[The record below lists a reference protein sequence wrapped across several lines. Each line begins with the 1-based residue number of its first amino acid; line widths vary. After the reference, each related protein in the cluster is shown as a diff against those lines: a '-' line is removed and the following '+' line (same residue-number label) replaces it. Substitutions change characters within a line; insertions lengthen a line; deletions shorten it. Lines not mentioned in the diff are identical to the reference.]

1 MMSAAIHTL
10 CWYLHNLALE
20 KPCLPLL
27 GDRGGWLTTEQ
38 VEGFV
43 ETGAGLLYASGLRPG
58 SLVVLPAGRTVN
70 TVLALLCLQRIGAVA
85 VLIDPREEP
94 ERALAACEPALSV
107 PVCLEAGGDILRPTL
122 LLTRGGD
129 GAPLRLPLVSSGC
142 TPAPLYD
149 DPNAPA
155 FYIFTS
161 GSSGRKKAVILSQ
174 GNLVSNLL
182 DSAPLGGYSEDDI
195 ALGALPLDHVFGL
208 ALLTGAV
215 VLRHRLYLTAASAPE
230 EMLQIIAREKITRM
244 NGVPSLYL
252 AMAKKAWADEAR
264 TLRVGYIGGA
274 PWTVEQFQHIESAL
288 GMTLVPV
295 YGMSECIGISCASY
309 RSSQA
314 ARMAGVGP
322 FYPANR
328 GKIVREDGA
337 EALPGEEGEV
347 CVCGPMRM
355 LGYHDPEQTAQAID
369 ADGFLHTGDLGCVD
383 ASGVLRLTGRKKEVI
398 IRNGVNLSPRRIE
411 EALLAQPGVRAA
423 AVVGLPDNVYGELPW
438 AAVVYVGNSLFRV
451 MDGLSEY
458 LPKNELPEGILR
470 LDALPMTGSG
480 KPDKPAVKELIQQWR
495 KA

>member
-1 MMSAAIHTL
+1 MSLTIHTL
-10 CWYLHNLALE
+10 CWYLHSLALE

-27 GDRGGWLTTEQ
+27 GDEGGWITAEQ
-38 VEGFV
+38 AERFV

-58 SLVVLPAGRTVN
+58 HRAALRAGRSVSA
-70 TVLALLCLQRIGAVA
+70 VLALLCLQRVGAAA
-85 VLIDPREEP
+85 VLIDPRDSP
-94 ERALAACEPALSV
+94 EQALSGCVSPPSV
-107 PVCLEAGGDILRPTL
+107 PFRLEAGGDSRRPVL
-122 LLTRGGD
+122 LLARAGE
-129 GAPLRLPLVSSGC
+129 GAPLRLPLISSGC
-142 TPAPLYD
+142 TPAPACD
-149 DPNAPA
+149 DPDAPA

-161 GSSGRKKAVILSQ
+161 GSCGQKKAVILSQ

-195 ALGALPLDHVFGL
+195 ALGALPMDHVFGL
-208 ALLTGAV
+208 ALLTGAI
-215 VLRHRLYLTAASAPE
+215 VLRHRLYLTSATAPE
-230 EMLQIIAREKITRM
+230 ELLQVVGREKITRM

-252 AMAKKAWADEAR
+252 AMAKRAWADEAR

-274 PWTVEQFQHIESAL
+274 PWTAEQFQHIESAL

-314 ARMAGVGP
+314 VRMAGVGP

-328 GKIVREDGA
+328 GKIVREDGV

-369 ADGFLHTGDLGCVD
+369 ADGFLHTGDLGCLD
-383 ASGVLRLTGRKKEVI
+383 ASGVLHLTGRKKDII

-423 AVVGLPDNVYGELPW
+423 AVVGLPDKVYGELPW
-438 AAVVYVGNSLFRV
+438 AAVVYVGNSLSRV

-480 KPDKPAVKELIQQWR
+480 KPDKQAVKELIQQWR

>member
-1 MMSAAIHTL
+1 M
-10 CWYLHNLALE
+10 
-20 KPCLPLL
+20 
-27 GDRGGWLTTEQ
+27 
-38 VEGFV
+38 
-43 ETGAGLLYASGLRPG
+43 
-58 SLVVLPAGRTVN
+58 
-70 TVLALLCLQRIGAVA
+70 
-85 VLIDPREEP
+85 
-94 ERALAACEPALSV
+94 
-107 PVCLEAGGDILRPTL
+107 
-122 LLTRGGD
+122 
-129 GAPLRLPLVSSGC
+129 
-142 TPAPLYD
+142 
-149 DPNAPA
+149 
-155 FYIFTS
+155 
-161 GSSGRKKAVILSQ
+161 ILSQ

-230 EMLQIIAREKITRM
+230 ELLQIIAREKITRM

-274 PWTVEQFQHIESAL
+274 PWTAEQFQHIESAL

-355 LGYHDPEQTAQAID
+355 LGYHDPEQSAQAID
-369 ADGFLHTGDLGCVD
+369 TDGFLHTGDLGCVD
-383 ASGVLRLTGRKKEVI
+383 ASGVLHLTGRKKDII

-423 AVVGLPDNVYGELPW
+423 AVVGLPDKVYGELPW
-438 AAVVYVGNSLFRV
+438 AAVVYVGNSLSRV

>member
-1 MMSAAIHTL
+1 MSAAIHTL

-20 KPCLPLL
+20 KPCLPLF
-27 GDRGGWLTTEQ
+27 GDREGWLTAEQ
-38 VEGFV
+38 AEGFV

-58 SLVVLPAGRTVN
+58 TLAVLPAGRTVN
-70 TVLALLCLQRIGAVA
+70 TVLALLCLQRIGAAA
-85 VLIDPREEP
+85 VLTDPREEP
-94 ERALAACEPALSV
+94 ERALAACEPPLSV
-107 PVCLEAGGDILRPTL
+107 PVRLEAGGDVRRPVL
-122 LLTRGGD
+122 LLTRAGD

-142 TPAPLYD
+142 TPAPPYD
-149 DPNAPA
+149 DPGAPA

-182 DSAPLGGYSEDDI
+182 DSAPLGGYREDDI

-230 EMLQIIAREKITRM
+230 DLLQIIAREKITRI

-252 AMAKKAWADEAR
+252 AMAKRAWTDEAR

-274 PWTVEQFQHIESAL
+274 SWTAEQFRHIESAL

-295 YGMSECIGISCASY
+295 YGMSECIGISCASS
-309 RSSQA
+309 RDPQE

-322 FYPANR
+322 FYPANQ
-328 GKIVREDGA
+328 GKILREDGA
-337 EALPGEEGEV
+337 RALPGEEGEV
-347 CVCGPMRM
+347 CVRGPMRM

-369 ADGFLHTGDLGCVD
+369 GDGFLHTGDLGHVD
-383 ASGVLRLTGRKKEVI
+383 GRGILHLTGRKKDII

-423 AVVGLPDNVYGELPW
+423 AVVGLPDSECGERPW
-438 AAVVYVGNSLFRV
+438 AAVVYAGSSLSRV
-451 MDGLSEY
+451 MDGLSSR
-458 LPKNELPEGILR
+458 LPRNEVPEGVLR

-480 KPDKPAVKELIQQWR
+480 KPDKQAVKELIRQWR